1 MNTSLSEI
9 FKVLSDDNRLKI
21 VQIVAK
27 GKMCANEILGEIG
40 ISQPTLS
47 HHMKVLSDAGLV
59 SADKVGTQVYYELNH
74 SKVSCLCHFVREISG
89 KKPCSLEEN

>member
-1 MNTSLSEI
+1 MDTSLSEI

-21 VQIVAK
+21 VLKIAK

-47 HHMKVLSDAGLV
+47 HHMKVLTDTGLV
-59 SADKVGTQVYYELNH
+59 SANKEGTQVYYELNH

-89 KKPCSLEEN
+89 KKPCSMEGK